1 MALTI
6 RSSHRVRAAAL
17 ALTMAG
23 LGAIGI
29 ATSTAAGAASPA
41 ITVTPSTGLANGQTV
56 TVHGTGYDPNVHNIN
71 VIECPVAGAGQNS
84 CNVNGAKLFQST
96 DASGSFTVSLA
107 VVSTVG
113 GTDCTKAQCMIDG
126 HEGTSATSGNDAS
139 VILQF
144 GSSGGGASGGGGSG
158 TSGGSSNTGSSN
170 TGSSGGVGS
179 TGGTGTGGTGT
190 GGQPTGAPTGHQDV
204 GTPRML
210 LALVLAGAGVVLLAG
225 GGALHLRRS
234 RSGS

>member
-6 RSSHRVRAAAL
+6 RSSQRIRAALVAV
-17 ALTMAG
+17 AMAG

-29 ATSTAAGAASPA
+29 ATSTAAGAATPA
-41 ITVTPSTGLANGQTV
+41 ITVTPSTGLSNGQTV

-107 VVSTVG
+107 VVSSVG

-126 HEGTSATSGNDAS
+126 HEGTSATSGNDAR

-144 GSSGGGASGGGGSG
+144 GSTGGGSSGGGSG
-158 TSGGSSNTGSSN
+158 STGGTSGTGS
-170 TGSSGGVGS
+170 TGGTG

-190 GGQPTGAPTGHQDV
+190 GGQPTGAPTGHEDL
-204 GTPRML
+204 GAPRVL

-225 GGALHLRRS
+225 GGVLHLRRS
-234 RSGS
+234 RPGS